1 MDTAQ
6 KLIFREPRV
15 EDALAISRLIKRC
28 PPLDVNST
36 YATML
41 LCRDFHD
48 TCVVVEQDSEVLA
61 FLSAYRP
68 PQRENTIFI
77 WQAAVDSRLRSQG
90 VASRMLDDLLSRE
103 SLADVNHLET
113 TITPSNQSSQKL
125 FRSLAK
131 RLNTECRS
139 VEGFPAAL
147 FGEVEEHEAEDL
159 YQLGPFTLKPVH
171 GEKPVIS

>member
-1 MDTAQ
+1 MDTANQ
-6 KLIFREPRV
+6 LIFREPRV

-36 YATML
+36 YATLL
-41 LCRDFHD
+41 LCRDFSD
-48 TCVVVEQDSEVLA
+48 TCVAVEQDSEILA

-68 PQRENTIFI
+68 PHREKTIFI

-90 VASRMLDDLLSRE
+90 IGSRMLDDLLSRE
-103 SLADVNHLET
+103 SLADVNYLET

-125 FRSLAK
+125 FRKLAK

-139 VEGFPAAL
+139 NKGFSADL

-171 GEKPVIS
+171 GEKTPVS

>member
-1 MDTAQ
+1 MDTAHQ
-6 KLIFREPRV
+6 LIFREPRV
-15 EDALAISRLIKRC
+15 EDALAISNLTKRC

-36 YATML
+36 YATLL

-48 TCVVVEQDSEVLA
+48 TCVVVEQDSEILA

-68 PQRENTIFI
+68 PQRETTIFI

-90 VASRMLDDLLSRE
+90 VASRMLDELLSRE
-103 SLADVNHLET
+103 TLANVSYLET
-113 TITPSNQSSQKL
+113 TITPSNESSQKL

-139 VEGFPAAL
+139 CEGFSADL
-147 FGEVEEHEAEDL
+147 FGEVDEHEAEDL

-171 GEKPVIS
+171 GEKT